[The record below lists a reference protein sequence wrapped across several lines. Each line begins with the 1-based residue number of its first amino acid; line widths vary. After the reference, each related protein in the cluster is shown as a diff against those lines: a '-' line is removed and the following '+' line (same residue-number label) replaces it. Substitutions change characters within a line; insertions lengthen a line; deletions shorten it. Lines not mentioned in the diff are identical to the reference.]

1 MTMNTFL
8 HKTFIT
14 WWVLVSIPWLNSII
28 DKVWCSQFWK
38 VPIVWGKPS
47 WTEDPWQGWAWC
59 WFMEWGCFPC
69 RWIRID
75 LHKSKPPKEPPAL
88 KHTSLWPIPF
98 HCFSQSIKTY
108 QTNEPISH
116 PILLYT
122 HFQVLFTKHTS
133 KSHKPHVYSIFQLL
147 FQTHLW
153 VFLDFQVKIAPKS
166 N

>member
-1 MTMNTFL
+1 MLNNKQIMFRFRKWMKLHSLGDPILKIQVLERNNFFKSATTTCGCIRLGWPVLENVLFNTL
-8 HKTFIT
+8 
-14 WWVLVSIPWLNSII
+14 
-28 DKVWCSQFWK
+28 
-38 VPIVWGKPS
+38 
-47 WTEDPWQGWAWC
+47 WALGYEARC
-59 WFMEWGCFPC
+59 
-69 RWIRID
+69 I
-75 LHKSKPPKEPPAL
+75 
-88 KHTSLWPIPF
+88 